1 MDNGRVG
8 TEDRTL
14 RARALLAGFLYLAVN
29 AIYIASLLAGTAGP
43 EAVRR
48 PAVALQV
55 IATAA
60 TITLAWSLYELVR
73 PAGPGLALMALLFR
87 VAEASI
93 FGVLTVFSLLLLG
106 GTDGTLALDDATR
119 ALLTQ
124 AQTASGQVG
133 QIYFCPGSALFF
145 YLMMKGRVVPR
156 AIAVFGLVATIVWLA
171 AGLVQI
177 GAPALAGDLAFSG
190 PVFLLAET
198 ATGGWLLYSG
208 LRSTPGSAVA

>member
-1 MDNGRVG
+1 MNEHEATEGRAV
-8 TEDRTL
+8 
-14 RARALLAGFLYLAVN
+14 RARARLAGFLFLAVN
-29 AIYIASLLAGTAGP
+29 AIYIAALLGSTVGP
-43 EAVRR
+43 KAIRR

-93 FGVLTVFSLLLLG
+93 FGVLTVFSVLLLG
-106 GTDGTLALDDATR
+106 GTSGPTLDDATR
-119 ALLTQ
+119 ALVTQ

-133 QIYFCPGSALFF
+133 QIYFCPGSAIFF
-145 YLMMKGRVVPR
+145 YLMMKGGFLPKPL
-156 AIAVFGLVATIVWLA
+156 AVFGLLATIVWLA
-171 AGLVQI
+171 AGLLQI
-177 GAPALAGDLAFSG
+177 GAPAVAGYLALSG

-198 ATGGWLLYSG
+198 VSGIWLLYLG
-208 LRSTPGSAVA
+208 LRATPASMDAA